1 MWHIREQVSLDNDI
15 LYRNRYD
22 GVRQIL
28 LPKSMRKDFLRM
40 CHIGMTGGHL
50 GVRRTRAQVCRQ
62 AHWHGWSK
70 DTLLFCKSC
79 EECSRYRQ
87 GRPPKQAK
95 LQLVLCGA
103 LWEILSIDVTG
114 PHPRSSKGHIY
125 ILTMMDYFTKFVE
138 IVPLRNQEATTLAKA
153 VVERICA
160 VYATPLRLLSDR
172 GPSFES
178 EIFKEMCRML
188 GIEKIRKTS
197 YEPRSN

>member
-1 MWHIREQVSLDNDI
+1 M
-15 LYRNRYD
+15 
-22 GVRQIL
+22 
-28 LPKSMRKDFLRM
+28 
-40 CHIGMTGGHL
+40 
-50 GVRRTRAQVCRQ
+50 
-62 AHWHGWSK
+62 
-70 DTLLFCKSC
+70 
-79 EECSRYRQ
+79 
-87 GRPPKQAK
+87 
-95 LQLVLCGA
+95 LCGA